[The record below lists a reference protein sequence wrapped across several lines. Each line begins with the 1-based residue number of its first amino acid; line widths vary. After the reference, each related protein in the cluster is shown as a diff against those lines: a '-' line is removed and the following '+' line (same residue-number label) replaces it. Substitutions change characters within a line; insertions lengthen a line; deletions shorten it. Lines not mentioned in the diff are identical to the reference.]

1 MEVSIDHNIEGKLY
15 ERNGKYDLVMNQE
28 KNVPFE
34 LIEGEIKKGSIVKY
48 RGDLA
53 LIVLVDQAGLS
64 CQIKLIFPD
73 IDPSLLYSCN

>member
-1 MEVSIDHNIEGKLY
+1 M
-15 ERNGKYDLVMNQE
+15 YDLVMNQE

-73 IDPSLLYSCN
+73 VDPSLLYSCN